1 MGKRSVKSVFGGAGF
16 YIALLLCVAAVG
28 VAGYFVLFSGNSE
41 EPVEPVGLPEPVEV
55 SDPEPVDLEPQ
66 TQEAPP
72 SDPVAEKE
80 PDVVTVAQMPE
91 VQVSAEQPRL
101 TVKPVS
107 GETVA
112 AFSMEDLQ
120 YDETMEDWRTHNG
133 MDIQADKG
141 TQVMAA
147 TAGTVDSVYDDP
159 LLGTTVVLS
168 HSGGYQTIYACL
180 QGQPTVSAGDSVTTG
195 QVIGCVGESAIA
207 EAGAHLHFG
216 VTREG
221 VPIDPEE
228 FLNR

>member
-41 EPVEPVGLPEPVEV
+41 EPVEPVGHPEPVEV
-55 SDPEPVDLEPQ
+55 NDPEPVDLEPSG
-66 TQEAPP
+66 QEAPP
-72 SDPVAEKE
+72 PDPVEE

-91 VQVSAEQPRL
+91 VDIPAEQPRL

-120 YDETMEDWRTHNG
+120 YDKTMEDWRTHNG
-133 MDIQADKG
+133 MDIEADKG

-180 QGQPTVSAGDSVTTG
+180 QGQPTVSAGAAPWISWCAT
-195 QVIGCVGESAIA
+195 
-207 EAGAHLHFG
+207 AGLS
-216 VTREG
+216 
-221 VPIDPEE
+221 
-228 FLNR
+228 

>member
-41 EPVEPVGLPEPVEV
+41 EPGEPVGHPEPVEV
-55 SDPEPVDLEPQ
+55 NDPEPVDLEPSG
-66 TQEAPP
+66 QEAPP
-72 SDPVAEKE
+72 PDPVEE

-91 VQVSAEQPRL
+91 VDIPAEQPRL

-120 YDETMEDWRTHNG
+120 YDKTMEDWRTHNG
-133 MDIQADKG
+133 MDIEADKG

-228 FLNR
+228 FLNQ